1 MFNSYKTVNGTEDK
15 NYSLT
20 DFRRVFSSY
29 DYPLCLYED
38 VLHKGISECH
48 QKLDKLGE
56 DKNWDELVSLVNTG
70 NVDYTGLPI
79 KDDSNSLP
87 SLYTPLHHAAA
98 GNAPKYVFEDLL
110 KKGATKCFK
119 TTNGETA
126 YDLAVKNSLGEDIL
140 KLLELPENVK
150 NKSESIAIMEKSLH
164 AVILERVEKLIQE
177 HGVQLPQLAFLYE
190 KGPFHYSV
198 PMMYGGF
205 NTLEDS
211 CYCLHSLKDMVRST
225 TLCHRLLNWVSKS
238 CCCRRLCSRKDREA
252 SSSKEPAVTGE
263 IDDLPVFS
271 SYDYPTNVY
280 EDVFHIGFA
289 ECHQKLDKLGEDK
302 NWDELVSLVNTGNV
316 DFSRLPI
323 KDDSNSL
330 PSLSFE
336 KGGATKCFKTTNGE
350 TAYDLAVKNSLE
362 DEILKLLELQE
373 NVKNKSESIAIME
386 KSLHAVIL
394 ERVET
399 LIQEHGV
406 QLPQLA
412 FLYEKG
418 PFHYSVPMMYGGF
431 NVKKYNDGIKVHS
444 FCRVWGG
451 SEQDHIIERN
461 GKTTLKA
468 TGYDCAY

>member
-1 MFNSYKTVNGTEDK
+1 MVRSTSLCHRILNWVNKSCCCRRLCSKKDREASSSKEAALTGEIED
-15 NYSLT
+15 LP
-20 DFRRVFSSY
+20 VFSSY
-29 DYPLCLYED
+29 DYPLNVYQD
-38 VLHKGISECH
+38 VFHIGVAECH

-70 NVDYTGLPI
+70 NVDFSRLPI

-126 YDLAVKNSLGEDIL
+126 YDLAVENSLEEDIL

-150 NKSESIAIMEKSLH
+150 NKLESIAIMEKSLH
-164 AVILERVEKLIQE
+164 AIILERVEK
-177 HGVQLPQLAFLYE
+177 
-190 KGPFHYSV
+190 
-198 PMMYGGF
+198 
-205 NTLEDS
+205 
-211 CYCLHSLKDMVRST
+211 
-225 TLCHRLLNWVSKS
+225 
-238 CCCRRLCSRKDREA
+238 
-252 SSSKEPAVTGE
+252 
-263 IDDLPVFS
+263 
-271 SYDYPTNVY
+271 
-280 EDVFHIGFA
+280 
-289 ECHQKLDKLGEDK
+289 
-302 NWDELVSLVNTGNV
+302 
-316 DFSRLPI
+316 
-323 KDDSNSL
+323 
-330 PSLSFE
+330 
-336 KGGATKCFKTTNGE
+336 
-350 TAYDLAVKNSLE
+350 
-362 DEILKLLELQE
+362 
-373 NVKNKSESIAIME
+373 
-386 KSLHAVIL
+386 
-394 ERVET
+394 

-468 TGYDCAY
+468 TGHDCAY